1 MRSYEEKKAETE
13 RLLALLPDVRDRL
26 IGIPGVTKVAVG
38 VRERGGELTD
48 EFVFRVHVEQK
59 LPADEV
65 PPEHMVPAE
74 VAGVPTDVVVR
85 RRPVPEIGFGDEDD
99 WTSYSPKVGGSRLGA
114 EVAGGT
120 GTLGCFCERTTDG
133 KVVFLSN
140 WHVLIDPGGANGDGV
155 GHPKWRKSC
164 CCTTGKIGEVVD
176 FDEDLDCAI
185 GLLDSGVTYAP
196 KIRRIK
202 RADGTTELEGR
213 IEGSAAPVA
222 DDEVWKV
229 GARTGL
235 TRGTIT
241 DIDPQEIEVT
251 PLAEFPR
258 MSNKGDSGSVY
269 VSLASG
275 NVCGLH
281 RAGDGTLGFGVP
293 FDEVKAKLKIE
304 VLTTGTGDYSV
315 VDHEGRPST
324 VLAPYDGIVERLRAS
339 AAGRE
344 LLGLVERHREEC
356 LDLVERNRRCTIA
369 WHRARGPEYLAAL
382 ARSAGDPDYRIPER
396 FGDLDRA
403 AAVRLVVTALR
414 TYASPDLLAALDE
427 HEPVLGAAVA
437 GNDTITELLRTW
449 EESRQPVG

>member
-65 PPEHMVPAE
+65 PADQMVPAE

-120 GTLGCFCERTTDG
+120 GTLGCFCERTSDG

-155 GHPKWRKSC
+155 GHPKWWKSC

-241 DIDPQEIEVT
+241 DIDPEEIEVT
-251 PLAEFPR
+251 PLAAFPR

-281 RAGDGTLGFGVP
+281 RAGDAPGPAPGLRG
-293 FDEVKAKLKIE
+293 
-304 VLTTGTGDYSV
+304 
-315 VDHEGRPST
+315 PS
-324 VLAPYDGIVERLRAS
+324 PNRGWSRLRVLEGAT
-339 AAGRE
+339 E
-344 LLGLVERHREEC
+344 GLQPAHER
-356 LDLVERNRRCTIA
+356 RR
-369 WHRARGPEYLAAL
+369 RR
-382 ARSAGDPDYRIPER
+382 RSRSG
-396 FGDLDRA
+396 
-403 AAVRLVVTALR
+403 RLVKTSSTRSVPTWTVKDPSAPRPKAVSPHSGGSGGQFAACSTADTGIARVTR
-414 TYASPDLLAALDE
+414 MC
-427 HEPVLGAAVA
+427 
-437 GNDTITELLRTW
+437 
-449 EESRQPVG
+449 

>member
-1 MRSYEEKKAETE
+1 MTGTNWLEIQNRLLASYEEVRQELERIPGVVEVGVGLRRRAGALVDEAVYVVSVRRKLPPEQVPRGELVPSESAAYRRTSRSKAETE

-65 PPEHMVPAE
+65 PADQMVPAE

-120 GTLGCFCERTTDG
+120 GTLGCFCERTSDG

-185 GLLDSGVTYAP
+185 GLLDSGSPT
-196 KIRRIK
+196 RR
-202 RADGTTELEGR
+202 
-213 IEGSAAPVA
+213 
-222 DDEVWKV
+222 
-229 GARTGL
+229 
-235 TRGTIT
+235 
-241 DIDPQEIEVT
+241 
-251 PLAEFPR
+251 
-258 MSNKGDSGSVY
+258 
-269 VSLASG
+269 
-275 NVCGLH
+275 
-281 RAGDGTLGFGVP
+281 
-293 FDEVKAKLKIE
+293 
-304 VLTTGTGDYSV
+304 
-315 VDHEGRPST
+315 
-324 VLAPYDGIVERLRAS
+324 
-339 AAGRE
+339 
-344 LLGLVERHREEC
+344 
-356 LDLVERNRRCTIA
+356 
-369 WHRARGPEYLAAL
+369 
-382 ARSAGDPDYRIPER
+382 RSAGSSGRTAPPSS
-396 FGDLDRA
+396 RA
-403 AAVRLVVTALR
+403 GSRVPPRP
-414 TYASPDLLAALDE
+414 SPTTRCGRWAPA
-427 HEPVLGAAVA
+427 PG
-437 GNDTITELLRTW
+437 
-449 EESRQPVG
+449 